1 MIRKL
6 LLHSI
11 FLVAVALSAVPAFYA
26 PSYAQ
31 EPTPIPISPA
41 EMGLQPEDFPEGFE
55 QVTPEDLGMDETAL
69 TEGEYEIEG
78 FFAYANPA
86 PELFEVVIGF
96 TMPPEG
102 KLQEIGVEALF
113 ENPQPLFDQVLGSI
127 EELEAAKAEEQPML
141 ELIGDKA
148 KAFKVKATMNGI
160 SLGVDLL
167 LFTRGPVV
175 AFLMTM
181 YPEGQKF
188 LVDLGEAGK
197 KFDQRIIA
205 ALPPELLATPTPTP
219 KKKLFDVLKETP
231 SPAPTLAPS
240 PTPTTLVITLA
251 PSPTPT
257 TLVITLEPTVRPTP
271 TPLAPTITPLLPPTI
286 VVPVIT
292 PKTTL
297 PPTPTPKKPGIVPAT
312 PEAVETPPTPAGP
325 IEVSLQPEDFPPG
338 FEQADPEELGITEE
352 SLSAEGYKVE
362 NLFVY
367 MYPELENFEMVMG
380 FTMALKGKLQQ
391 LGVDMVMKNPDLII
405 DEVVSSMGAT
415 MEVTEKQELT
425 GLEGIDDKAAGV
437 SVVADMQGIQ
447 FRMDILIFRRG
458 GVLAFA
464 MAMYMEDSI
473 PLISIQ
479 EVGEKFD
486 QRILAALGG

>member
-11 FLVAVALSAVPAFYA
+11 LLVAVALSAVPAFYA

-55 QVTPEDLGMDETAL
+55 QVTPEDLGMDEAIL
-69 TEGEYEIEG
+69 AEGEYEIEG

-102 KLQEIGVEALF
+102 KLQEIGADMLM
-113 ENPQPLFDQVLGSI
+113 ENPQTLFDQVLGSI
-127 EELEAAKAEEQPML
+127 EGLEAAKAEEQPML

-188 LVDLGEAGK
+188 LMDLGEAGK

-240 PTPTTLVITLA
+240 PTPTTLVITL
-251 PSPTPT
+251 
-257 TLVITLEPTVRPTP
+257 EPTVRPTP

-286 VVPVIT
+286 VIPVIT
-292 PKTTL
+292 PKPTL

-312 PEAVETPPTPAGP
+312 PEAVETLPTPAGP

-352 SLSAEGYKVE
+352 SLSAEDYKVE

-367 MYPELENFEMVMG
+367 IYPELENFEMVMG
-380 FTMALKGKLQQ
+380 FTMAFKGKLQQ
-391 LGVDMVMKNPDLII
+391 LGVDMVMEKPDLII
-405 DEVVSSMGAT
+405 DEVISSMRAT
-415 MEVTEKQELT
+415 MEVTERQELT
-425 GLEGIDDKAAGV
+425 DLEGIGDKAVGV
-437 SVVADMQGIQ
+437 SEVADMQGIQ

-464 MAMYMEDSI
+464 MAMYMEGSI

-479 EVGEKFD
+479 EVGQKFD
-486 QRILAALGG
+486 QRIVAALGG

>member
-11 FLVAVALSAVPAFYA
+11 LLVAVALSAVPAFYA

-55 QVTPEDLGMDETAL
+55 QVTPEDLGMDEAIL
-69 TEGEYEIEG
+69 AEGEYEIEG

-102 KLQEIGVEALF
+102 KLQEIGADMLM
-113 ENPQPLFDQVLGSI
+113 ENPQTLFDQVLGSI
-127 EELEAAKAEEQPML
+127 EGLEAAKAEEQPML

-240 PTPTTLVITLA
+240 PTPTTLVITL
-251 PSPTPT
+251 
-257 TLVITLEPTVRPTP
+257 EPTVRPTP

-286 VVPVIT
+286 VIPVIT
-292 PKTTL
+292 PKPTL

-312 PEAVETPPTPAGP
+312 PEAVETLPTPAGP

-352 SLSAEGYKVE
+352 SLSAEDYKVE

-367 MYPELENFEMVMG
+367 IYPELENFEMVMG

-391 LGVDMVMKNPDLII
+391 LGVDMVMEKPDLII
-405 DEVVSSMGAT
+405 DEVISSMGAT
-415 MEVTEKQELT
+415 MEVTERQELT
-425 GLEGIDDKAAGV
+425 GLEGIGDKAAGV

-464 MAMYMEDSI
+464 MAMYMEGSI

-479 EVGEKFD
+479 EVGQKFD
-486 QRILAALGG
+486 QRIVAALGG